1 MSRRVLYLDCA
12 GGAAGDMLVCAL
24 TEASGSRTL
33 IEELPKKLGF
43 PDISLE
49 WPDTRPGGFAAR
61 RLVVHFDP
69 SAHPHH
75 RKLSDVHAIIDRAEV
90 APAAAAMAKKVFL
103 RLAEAEGE
111 VHGEPAE
118 EVHFHEVGAVDA
130 LVDVLGACLA
140 LDELAVDVVV
150 CSQLPMGEG
159 TVSCAHGELPLPAP
173 AVAAMLTGVPVRPAG
188 VEGETVTPTG
198 AALVTTIANRFGP
211 MPAMT
216 VEKVGVGAGS
226 REYPGLPNV
235 VRAFVGSTAASA
247 EVSETDNLVVE
258 CNVDDLD
265 PRVLPVVIERL
276 FLSGALDAYVTPI
289 VMKKGRPGHM
299 ITALAPTGAV
309 EAIVDILLRETTS
322 LGCRTFPVTKHHLQ
336 RRMETVETPW
346 GPVAVKAALAGDR
359 VLRRVP
365 EFEACAELARAAGVP
380 VRDVLAA
387 AGGTIGDEE

>member
-12 GGAAGDMLVCAL
+12 CGAAGDMLVCAL
-24 TEASGSRTL
+24 SEALGSVSP

-43 PDISLE
+43 PDVSLE
-49 WPDTRPGGFAAR
+49 WPESRPGGFAAR

-75 RKLSDVHAIIDRAEV
+75 RNLSDVHAIIDRAEV
-90 APAAAAMAKKVFL
+90 APTVATMARQVFL

-111 VHGEPAE
+111 VHGESAAE
-118 EVHFHEVGAVDA
+118 VEFHEVGAVDA
-130 LVDVLGACLA
+130 LVDVLGACVA
-140 LDELAVDVVV
+140 LDQLAVDEVV
-150 CSQLPMGEG
+150 CSRLPMGEG

-173 AVAAMLTGVPVRPAG
+173 AVAAMLRGVPVYPAG

-198 AALVTTIANRFGP
+198 AALVTTFAHRFGP

-216 VEKVGVGAGS
+216 VEAVGVGAGS
-226 REYPGLPNV
+226 REYQGLPNV
-235 VRAFVGSTAASA
+235 VRAFVGWAAASS

-276 FLSGALDAYVTPI
+276 MASGALDAYVTPI
-289 VMKKGRPGHM
+289 VMKKGRPGHL
-299 ITALAPTGAV
+299 ITALAPTAAADGIIDV
-309 EAIVDILLRETTS
+309 LLRETTS

-336 RRMETVETPW
+336 RRMETVATPW
-346 GPVAVKAALAGDR
+346 GPVEVKVALANGQ
-359 VLRRVP
+359 VLRKVP
-365 EFEACAELARAAGVP
+365 EFEACAELARRAGVP

-387 AGGTIGDEE
+387 AGGAFGDEE

>member
-24 TEASGSRTL
+24 VEALGGVHL
-33 IEELPKKLGF
+33 IDELPQRLGF
-43 PDISLE
+43 PDVSIE
-49 WPDTRPGGFAAR
+49 WPGSRPGGFAAR
-61 RLVVHFDP
+61 RLVVHLDP

-75 RKLSDVHAIIDRAEV
+75 RKLSDVNAIIDGGEI

-103 RLAEAEGE
+103 RLAAAEGE
-111 VHGEPAE
+111 VHGRPAE
-118 EVHFHEVGAVDA
+118 EVGFHEVGAVDA
-130 LVDVLGACLA
+130 LIDVVGACILLDQLA
-140 LDELAVDVVV
+140 PEEVV
-150 CSQLPMGEG
+150 CSRLPMGEG

-173 AVAAMLTGVPVRPAG
+173 AVAAMLNGVPVFPAG

-198 AALVTTIANRFGP
+198 AALVTTFAHRFGP
-211 MPAMT
+211 MPAMI
-216 VEKVGVGAGS
+216 VEAVGVGAGS

-235 VRAFVGSTAASA
+235 VRAFVGSIAEAA

-276 FLSGALDAYVTPI
+276 LTSGALDAYVAPI
-289 VMKKGRPGHM
+289 VMKKGRPGHL
-299 ITALAPTGAV
+299 ITALAPTAAADAV
-309 EAIVDILLRETTS
+309 IDVLLRETTS

-346 GPVAVKAALAGDR
+346 GPVEVKVALTGGQ
-359 VLRRVP
+359 VLRKIP
-365 EFEACAELARAAGVP
+365 EFEACAELARQAGVP

-387 AGGTIGDEE
+387 AGGAVGDEE